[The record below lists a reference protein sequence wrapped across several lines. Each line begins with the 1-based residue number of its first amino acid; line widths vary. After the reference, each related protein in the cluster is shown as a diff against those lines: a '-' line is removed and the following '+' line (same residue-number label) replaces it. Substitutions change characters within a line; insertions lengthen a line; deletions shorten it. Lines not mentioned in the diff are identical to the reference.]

1 MRENVIQIT
10 KAVLAAVIFS
20 LVCVLVFSLLLE
32 LFSISVTAVKPVNQV
47 LKIVA
52 IALGG
57 ILFIRGGR
65 GLVKGVIYGLI
76 AITAT
81 YLLFSIISSS
91 FSVTW
96 LFALEMALG
105 AVAGGIS
112 GIIGVNIK
120 RRG

>member
-32 LFSISVTAVKPVNQV
+32 LFAISVTAVKPVNQA

>member
-32 LFSISVTAVKPVNQV
+32 LFSISVTAVKPVNQA

-76 AITAT
+76 AIVAT

>member
-10 KAVLAAVIFS
+10 KAVLAAAIFS

>member
-32 LFSISVTAVKPVNQV
+32 LFSISVAAVKPVNQA